1 MFWNNLVAIC
11 NQHKTTPTAVVGE
24 LGIAVGSVTRWKNGS
39 VPRDTTLKK
48 LADYFDVTV
57 DYLLG
62 NTDNR
67 HTMVG
72 VRAHHELFAGTSPV
86 EDKKNDP
93 KPNAIFLDASHVFMI
108 PTFENV
114 SAGFGAL
121 ANDEIVD
128 YIPLYFAHPS
138 EAEETI
144 CIKVKGDS
152 MYPKIEEGDVIQVHK
167 QDTVDSGTIAVV
179 LLDGEEGLVKRVEYG
194 DGWLELHSINP
205 MYKTI
210 RFTGSDVM
218 RIRILGA
225 VRKIIKN
232 V

>member
-1 MFWNNLVAIC
+1 MFWKNFVSLC
-11 NQHKTTPTAVVGE
+11 NAKGVSPNGVCADLGFSNATA
-24 LGIAVGSVTRWKNGS
+24 TKWKNGS
-39 VPRDTTLKK
+39 TPRGATLKK
-48 LADYFDVTV
+48 LADYFGISTD
-57 DYLLG
+57 DLLAEQ
-62 NTDNR
+62 T
-67 HTMVG
+67 
-72 VRAHHELFAGTSPV
+72 APSI
-86 EDKKNDP
+86 
-93 KPNAIFLDASHVFMI
+93 KPNAIFLDSSHVFMI
-108 PTFENV
+108 PTFETV

-121 ANDEIVD
+121 ANNEIVD